1 MSRGGKF
8 DILPRWVSVGSN
20 ARSGVIHVDRDGLW
34 HANDWR
40 GPLGVFPTSAEAEEA
55 IRTAPARSPKKRLP
69 RDPPPVALQFKGL
82 TPGDAGYAV
91 FDRRRQKLGAVIR
104 CGGGQYVAWSRVEKP
119 GEFRTAAE
127 AEAAVIQ
134 QAARRDGK

>member
-8 DILPRWVSVGSN
+8 DTQSRWVSVGSN
-20 ARSGVIHVDRDGLW
+20 ARGGVIHVDRDGRW

-40 GPLGVFPTSAEAEEA
+40 GPLGTFPTSAEAEEA
-55 IRTAPARSPKKRLP
+55 IRTAPARPPKKRPP

-82 TPGDAGYAV
+82 TAGDAGYAV
-91 FDRRRQKLGAVIR
+91 FDKRRQKLGAVIR
-104 CGGGQYVAWSRVEKP
+104 GGGGQYTAGVQVEKL
-119 GEFRTAAE
+119 GEFRTPAE

-134 QAARRDGK
+134 RAARKDEK

>member
-69 RDPPPVALQFKGL
+69 RDRLPLLYSSRASHLAMPVTPSL
-82 TPGDAGYAV
+82 TGA
-91 FDRRRQKLGAVIR
+91 DRSLAP
-104 CGGGQYVAWSRVEKP
+104 SS
-119 GEFRTAAE
+119 AA
-127 AEAAVIQ
+127 AAVNT
-134 QAARRDGK
+134 RRGVESRNSASFGRQPKPRRL